1 VQLNVKP
8 SISTED
14 AAHAELVN
22 MNQVTCC
29 WFFFQHTHM
38 MWLCQLC
45 QCTLKSH
52 WLAVQLEELQAR
64 LAESE
69 AKDVAPDEPR
79 AVSLSP
85 APLAL

>member
-1 VQLNVKP
+1 MQLKVN

-29 WFFFQHTHM
+29 WFFFPYTHM
-38 MWLCQLC
+38 MWLCQLY
-45 QCTLKSH
+45 QRTLKSH
-52 WLAVQLEELQAR
+52 WLAVQLEERQAG

-69 AKDVAPDEPR
+69 AKDVSLDEPT
-79 AVSLSP
+79 AVSHSL

>member
-38 MWLCQLC
+38 M
-45 QCTLKSH
+45 SH
-52 WLAVQLEELQAR
+52 CLAVQLEELQVR

-69 AKDVAPDEPR
+69 AKDVAPDEPT